1 MSEVSWAIYQGVS
14 YFINIVSGLIFV
26 YCVLSWITRPDS
38 SIFRFVSRLVQ
49 PLLEPFRPLG
59 NKLIEKGFRVDLT
72 PWLAMIA
79 LQILQRVLLWIF
91 WRL

>member
-1 MSEVSWAIYQGVS
+1 MSDVSWAIYQGVS
-14 YFINIVSGLIFV
+14 YFTRIVSALIFI
-26 YCVLSWITRPDS
+26 YCILSWVTRPDS
-38 SIFRFVSRLVQ
+38 PVFRFVSRLVQ